1 MLYDLLIIFSRYD
14 IDLVAKGGDGRFL
27 WTSSDH
33 NIGMVSQTGHVR
45 THSEGFFE
53 VSAVMLRNHHNRQSA
68 KFIILPPSRLE
79 IVEFVMEAEVGSPV
93 HLHIA
98 LYAEREKDGTT
109 IQLPFTKCQELPFH
123 IKQSDVKFRHNK
135 TVVMPPVGISC
146 GNIAMTALDVGIS
159 KVNIINLIIMFYLKI
174 LITVS

>member
-1 MLYDLLIIFSRYD
+1 
-14 IDLVAKGGDGRFL
+14 
-27 WTSSDH
+27 
-33 NIGMVSQTGHVR
+33 MVSQTGHVR
-45 THSEGFFE
+45 THSNGFFE

-93 HLHIA
+93 ILHIA
-98 LYAEREKDGTT
+98 LYAEREKDGAT

-135 TVVMPPVGISC
+135 TMVVSPIGISC
-146 GNIAMTALDVGIS
+146 GNIAMTALDVGMS
-159 KVNIINLIIMFYLKI
+159 KVSNNIALITINIITFYLIYFTSFFSEHYHQFLLRKYI
-174 LITVS
+174 HIYK